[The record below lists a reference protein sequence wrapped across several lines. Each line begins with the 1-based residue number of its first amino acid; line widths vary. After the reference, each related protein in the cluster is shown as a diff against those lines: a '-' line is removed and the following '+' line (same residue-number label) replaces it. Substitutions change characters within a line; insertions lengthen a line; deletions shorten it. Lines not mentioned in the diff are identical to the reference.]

1 MDLPPDHIPKRNE
14 ISLKVLSENIEPFS
28 RNVYNSPDFR
38 GISDFLFV
46 SCQFYVKYYFQ
57 ARTVKKNPKIRAK
70 IAKIGFATPRRR
82 HFLKEKLI

>member
-46 SCQFYVKYYFQ
+46 SGQFYVKYYFQ